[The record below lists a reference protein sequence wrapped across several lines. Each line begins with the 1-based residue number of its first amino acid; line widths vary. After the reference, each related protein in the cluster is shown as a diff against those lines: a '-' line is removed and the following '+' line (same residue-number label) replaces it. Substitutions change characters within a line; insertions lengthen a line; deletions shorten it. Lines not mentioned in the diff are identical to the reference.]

1 MFCFWGLFYF
11 LNLKPGISQ
20 KIYLHFIAMIT
31 HLEKISSPSFTIS
44 RR

>member
-20 KIYLHFIAMIT
+20 KIYLHFIAMST
-31 HLEKISSPSFTIS
+31 YLKKVVCPGFTIFQ
-44 RR
+44 R